1 MASALQVR
9 SLLDSAIGS
18 KLGSYLLPDGS
29 TTLALWVRGQQ
40 QVPKDWTI
48 NGIECV
54 IDEVPEM
61 VNQPTMSKAVIL
73 STRWPI
79 YITSYD
85 TAETLADVRE
95 LLFQWFPDIQ
105 DPVHVAQT
113 DISFETLKVF
123 IPDYSIQPERS

>member
-1 MASALQVR
+1 MASVNQIRGLIN
-9 SLLDSAIGS
+9 SAIGS
-18 KLGSYLLPDGS
+18 KLGTYNLPDGS
-29 TTLALWVRGQQ
+29 TSPALWVRGQQ

-48 NGIECV
+48 SGIECV

-61 VNQPTMSKAVIL
+61 RNQPTLSQAVVL
-73 STRWPI
+73 DVRWPI
-79 YITSYD
+79 YCTSYD
-85 TAETLADVRE
+85 TAKTLAEVRE

>member
-1 MASALQVR
+1 MASVSQIRGLIN
-9 SLLDSAIGS
+9 SAIGS
-18 KLGSYLLPDGS
+18 KLGTYNLPDGS
-29 TTLALWVRGQQ
+29 TSPALWVRGQQ

-48 NGIECV
+48 SGIECV
-54 IDEVPEM
+54 IDEVPKM
-61 VNQPTMSKAVIL
+61 RNQPTFSQSVIL

-85 TAETLADVRE
+85 TAQTLAEVRE

>member
-1 MASALQVR
+1 VASVSQIRGLIN
-9 SLLDSAIGS
+9 SAIGS
-18 KLGSYLLPDGS
+18 KLGYYNLPDGS
-29 TTLALWVRGQQ
+29 TSPALWVRGQQ

-48 NGIECV
+48 SGIECV

-61 VNQPTMSKAVIL
+61 ANRPTLSHAVVL
-73 STRWPI
+73 DVRWPI
-79 YITSYD
+79 YLTSYD
-85 TAETLADVRE
+85 TAETLAEVRE

>member
-1 MASALQVR
+1 MASVSQIR
-9 SLLDSAIGS
+9 SLINSAIGS
-18 KLGSYLLPDGS
+18 KLGTYNLPDGS
-29 TTLALWVRGQQ
+29 TSPALWVRGQQ

-48 NGIECV
+48 SGMECV

-61 VNQPTMSKAVIL
+61 RNQPTFSQSVIL

-79 YITSYD
+79 CITSYD
-85 TAETLADVRE
+85 TAQTLAEVRE

-123 IPDYSIQPERS
+123 IPDYSIQPERG